1 MRKACRSAERL
12 SYWPAL
18 RSRAL
23 TRREQEMPRS
33 SGMHDK
39 CFQMAAISLA
49 LMVLI
54 ALTLST
60 NLHAQGPALTT
71 ISDTVY
77 RADGTAASGT
87 VLISWPSF
95 QSAEGDAVAAGNLSV
110 TIGALGAFTVQ
121 LVPNVGASPAGT
133 YYVAVFQL
141 DDGTV
146 RTEYWAVPATSP
158 TTIAAVLTTPGTGL
172 GNLAATQQYVNAAVA
187 PLAVDATVVHL
198 AGTETVTGT
207 KQFTVPPSLPTPV
220 GANDA
225 ANKGYVDAAV
235 SNVGSGAYVAIAGGT
250 MTGPL
255 ILPAD
260 LTGETATSYLG
271 HRPYRMSTSFA
282 WNHMHQTEFLNS
294 RRAQRGGTDTYYA
307 PLQPSDAF
315 PFGHPPGATGG
326 AWSWRRDAFEMVGG
340 MLDTCILGSADW
352 HQAFG
357 LVQATN
363 VAAEMKRCT
372 EPYVE
377 AVLDWQTR
385 AAKLNRIEGRSP
397 MGCID
402 NFATHAFHGS
412 KSLRAYGERWAL
424 LQKWAF
430 SPATDIARD
439 YQGLWRWTG
448 NKPGL
453 RDDVARYFIER
464 SEDGPMLLGETPLV

>member
-1 MRKACRSAERL
+1 MRKWFAVN
-12 SYWPAL
+12 
-18 RSRAL
+18 
-23 TRREQEMPRS
+23 
-33 SGMHDK
+33 HK
-39 CFQMAAISLA
+39 CSPMAAEVVIPLLLA
-49 LMVLI
+49 LLMG
-54 ALTLST
+54 LTLPST
-60 NLHAQGPALTT
+60 LRAQGPALTT

-95 QSAEGDAVAAGNLSV
+95 QTAGGSAVAAGNLSV
-110 TIGALGAFTVQ
+110 TIGPAGAFTAQ

-133 YYVAVFQL
+133 YYVVVFQL

-172 GNLAATQQYVNAAVA
+172 GNFAVTQQYVNAAVA
-187 PLAVDATVVHL
+187 GLAVDATVVHR
-198 AGTETVTGT
+198 AGAETISGT
-207 KQFTVPPSLPTPV
+207 KQFAVPPSLPTPV
-220 GANDA
+220 GTNDA

-255 ILPAD
+255 TLPGD
-260 LTGETATSYLG
+260 LTGETATSHLG
-271 HRPYRMSTSFA
+271 HRPYRMNTSFA
-282 WNHMHQTEFLNS
+282 WNYLHQSEFLSSRS
-294 RRAQRGGTDTYYA
+294 RRAPRGGADTYYA
-307 PLQPSDAF
+307 KSSPSKAF
-315 PFGHPPGATGG
+315 PFGHAPGATGG
-326 AWSWRRDAFEMVGG
+326 AWSWRRDAFDTVGG
-340 MLDTCILGSADW
+340 MLDTCVLGSGDW
-352 HQAFG
+352 HMTFG

-372 EPYVE
+372 QPYVE
-377 AVLDWQTR
+377 SVLNWQAR
-385 AAKLNRIEGRSP
+385 AAKLNGVEGRSP

-412 KSLRAYGERWAL
+412 KALRAYGERWAL
-424 LQKWAF
+424 LQKWDF
-430 SPATDIARD
+430 NPATDIARD
-439 YQGLWRWTG
+439 YQGLWRWAG

-464 SEDGPMLLGETPLV
+464 SEDGPLLLGEASLV